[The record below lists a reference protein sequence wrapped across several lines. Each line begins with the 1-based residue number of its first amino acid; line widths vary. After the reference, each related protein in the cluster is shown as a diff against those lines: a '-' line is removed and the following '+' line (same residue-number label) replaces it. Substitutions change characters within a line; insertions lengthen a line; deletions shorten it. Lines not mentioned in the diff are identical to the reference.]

1 MRVLKRDGAHED
13 ISFDK
18 IRKRIHNL
26 CTGLTEV
33 DADAISQ
40 RVISRIYDGVKT
52 SELDELAAQMC
63 ASLVTDHP
71 NYGVLASRIII
82 SNHHKN
88 TSPSFSEA
96 MGLLYNATDVRGERN
111 PLISD
116 ELWEIILTHNVKLN
130 TIVSYDR
137 DYDIDYF
144 GFKTLERS
152 YLMKVGGKIVERPQH
167 MWLRVAL
174 GIHGWDIKDAIE
186 TYDMMSRRKFTHA
199 TPTLFN
205 AGTPRP
211 QMASCFLKGV
221 GDSVGGMYTSIAD
234 CAQISK
240 YAGGIGVHISNI
252 RASGSHIRGTN
263 GTSSGLVPFMRVYN
277 DTARHI
283 SQGSKRLGSFAI
295 YLEPWHADVEAFLEV
310 RKNHG
315 DENERCRDLFTA
327 LWVPDLFMKR
337 VAEKGEWS
345 LMCPDE
351 SPGLQ
356 DVYGDAFDALYL
368 RYESEGKFRRK
379 VKAQTLWL
387 AILKSQIETGTPY
400 MLYKDAVNR
409 KSNQKNIGTI
419 RSSNLCVAPE
429 TLLLTREG
437 DRPIAE
443 LAGTEVAVWNGA
455 EWSEVVVRKTNDAAE
470 LLRVSMT
477 DGETLDCTPYHKF
490 YVIDGDGEPNE
501 TRAEE
506 LKPGDRLAF
515 WKMPPDGVGTEIVR
529 DVIASVER
537 TGRVDATYC
546 VSEPKLHRAVFNGI
560 LTGNCTEINEYS
572 DDTSYATCNLGSI
585 ALSMMVKPNAETG
598 EPEFDF
604 AELHRISQILT
615 KNINKVIDRTFYP
628 VEKTIAPNKLHRPI
642 GIGVQGLADAYALMR
657 LPFDSD
663 AAAELNRDIFETIY
677 HGAVTAS
684 MEIAKKRALLR
695 DELEALG
702 GLFASLAGSDELS
715 ALGKGGAERAAE
727 IKKHLALL
735 PEEEALA
742 KWRGAYATFAGSPA
756 SEGVLQ
762 YDMWGVAESSLS
774 GRWDWATLKAD
785 IARWG
790 MRNSLLLA
798 PMPTASTSQILGNN
812 ECFEPITS
820 NIYQRRTLAG
830 EFTLINKYLIKDLLD
845 LGVWDRDMKNKI
857 IAGAGSIQGIAEI
870 PEEIRALYKTAWEIR
885 QRVLIDQSADRGAF
899 VCQSQSLNWF
909 VEEPDYTKLTNMH
922 FYAWNKGLKT
932 GMYYLRTRPKAKTM
946 AFTLDP
952 TLVGNTAM
960 SGGAAAGAAAG
971 GSPSAR
977 SPAKIVGDA
986 GDDEPVFACRRDD
999 PQCEM
1004 CSS

>member
-33 DADAISQ
+33 DADSISQ

-116 ELWEIILTHNVKLN
+116 ELWEIIQTHNVKLN

-356 DVYGDAFDALYL
+356 DVYGDAFEALYL

-429 TLLLTREG
+429 TMLLTRDGE
-437 DRPIAE
+437 RPIAE
-443 LAGTEVAVWNGA
+443 LAGSEVAVWNGA
-455 EWSEVVVRKTNDAAE
+455 EWSDVVVSKTSDAAE
-470 LLRVSMT
+470 LLRVVLNGGRSL
-477 DGETLDCTPYHKF
+477 ECTPYHKF
-490 YVIDGDGEPNE
+490 YLENDADENSDGEPFE
-501 TRAEE
+501 TRAEH
-506 LKPGDRLAF
+506 LKIGDRLSF
-515 WKMPPDGVGTEIVR
+515 WKTPVLGEMVCDVVR
-529 DVIASVER
+529 AVER

-546 VSEPKLHRAVFNGI
+546 VSEPKKHRAVFNGI

-628 VEKTIAPNKLHRPI
+628 VEKTVAPNKLHRPI

-663 AAAELNRDIFETIY
+663 AAAALNREIFETIY
-677 HGAVTAS
+677 HGAVVAS

-695 DELEALG
+695 EELDG
-702 GLFASLAGSDELS
+702 GA
-715 ALGKGGAERAAE
+715 GAERAAE

-735 PEEEALA
+735 PEEQALT
-742 KWRGAYATFAGSPA
+742 KWPGAYATFAGSPA
-756 SEGVLQ
+756 SEGLLQ
-762 YDMWGVAESSLS
+762 YDLWDVRESSLS
-774 GRWDWATLKAD
+774 GRWDWAALKAD
-785 IARWG
+785 VARWG

-830 EFTLINKYLIKDLLD
+830 EFTLINKYLIKDLLE

-885 QRVLIDQSADRGAF
+885 QRVLIDQSADRGVF

-960 SGGAAAGAAAG
+960 GAPAG
-971 GSPSAR
+971 GSPTAR
-977 SPAKIVGDA
+977 SPAKIVA
-986 GDDEPVFACRRDD
+986 EAAEEPVFACRRDD
-999 PQCEM
+999 PHCEM

>member
-33 DADAISQ
+33 DADGISQ

-116 ELWEIILTHNVKLN
+116 ELWEIVQTHNVKLN

-152 YLMKVGGKIVERPQH
+152 YLMKISGKIVERPQH

-221 GDSVGGMYTSIAD
+221 GDSVSGMYTSIAD

-240 YAGGIGVHISNI
+240 YAGGIGVHVSNI

-295 YLEPWHADVEAFLEV
+295 YLEPWHADVESFLEV

-356 DVYGDAFDALYL
+356 DVYGDAFDALYTK
-368 RYESEGKFRRK
+368 YEAEGKFRRK

-429 TLLLTREG
+429 TLLLTRDGE
-437 DRPIAE
+437 RPIAE
-443 LAGTEVAVWNGA
+443 LVGTEVAVWNGE
-455 EWSEVVVRKTNDAAE
+455 EWSEVIVSKTCAAAE
-470 LLRVSMT
+470 LLKIVFAGGRNL
-477 DGETLDCTPYHKF
+477 ECTAYHKF
-490 YVIDGDGEPNE
+490 YVDAGGATEADGAGGDADAGGGGGVE
-501 TRAEE
+501 TRAED
-506 LKPGDRLAF
+506 LAPGDRLTR
-515 WKMPPDGVGTEIVR
+515 WKTPILGGAKVC
-529 DVIASVER
+529 DVVLAVER

-546 VSEPKLHRAVFNGI
+546 VSEPKKHRAMFNGI

-585 ALSMMVKPNAETG
+585 ALSMMVKNNAETG
-598 EPEFDF
+598 KPEFDF

-628 VEKTIAPNKLHRPI
+628 VEKTVAPNKLHRPI

-663 AAAELNRDIFETIY
+663 EAAALNRDIFETIY

-695 DELEALG
+695 DELDGAV
-702 GLFASLAGSDELS
+702 S
-715 ALGKGGAERAAE
+715 AERAAE

-735 PEEEALA
+735 PEEEALK
-742 KWRGAYATFAGSPA
+742 KWRGAYTTFVGSPA
-756 SEGVLQ
+756 SEGLLQ
-762 YDMWGVAESSLS
+762 YDMWGVAESTLS
-774 GRWDWATLKAD
+774 GRWDWAALKAD

-830 EFTLINKYLIKDLLD
+830 EFTLINKYLINDLLD

-952 TLVGNTAM
+952 SLVGNTAM
-960 SGGAAAGAAAG
+960 NAS
-971 GSPSAR
+971 GSPTKLR
-977 SPAKIVGDA
+977 SPAKIA
-986 GDDEPVFACRRDD
+986 AAAAEEDEPVFACRRDD
-999 PQCEM
+999 PHCEM

>member
-18 IRKRIHNL
+18 ILKRIHNL

-33 DADAISQ
+33 DADGISQ

-116 ELWEIILTHNVKLN
+116 ELWEIVQTHNVKLN

-152 YLMKVGGKIVERPQH
+152 YLMKISGKIVERPQH

-221 GDSVGGMYTSIAD
+221 GDSVTGMYTSIAD

-240 YAGGIGVHISNI
+240 YAGGIGVHVSNI

-295 YLEPWHADVEAFLEV
+295 YLEPWHADVESFLEV

-368 RYESEGKFRRK
+368 RYEAEGKFRRK

-429 TLLLTREG
+429 TLLLTRDGE
-437 DRPIAE
+437 RPIAE
-443 LAGTEVAVWNGA
+443 LVGTEVAVWNGE
-455 EWSEVVVRKTNDAAE
+455 EWSEVVVSKTCAAAE
-470 LLRVSMT
+470 LMKIVFAGGRNL
-477 DGETLDCTPYHKF
+477 ECTAYHKF
-490 YVIDGDGEPNE
+490 YVDAGGATEADGGGGGVE
-501 TRAEE
+501 TRAED
-506 LKPGDRLAF
+506 LAPGDRLAP
-515 WKMPPDGVGTEIVR
+515 WKTPILGGAKVC
-529 DVIASVER
+529 DVVLGVER

-546 VSEPKLHRAVFNGI
+546 VSEPKKHRAMFNGI

-585 ALSMMVKPNAETG
+585 ALSMMVKPNAKTD

-663 AAAELNRDIFETIY
+663 AAAALNRDIFETIY

-695 DELEALG
+695 DELDGAV
-702 GLFASLAGSDELS
+702 S
-715 ALGKGGAERAAE
+715 AERAAE

-735 PEEEALA
+735 PEEEALT
-742 KWRGAYATFAGSPA
+742 KWRGAYTTFVGSPA
-756 SEGVLQ
+756 SEGLLQ
-762 YDMWGVAESSLS
+762 YDMWDVAESTLS

-952 TLVGNTAM
+952 SLVGNTAM
-960 SGGAAAGAAAG
+960 NAS
-971 GSPSAR
+971 GSPTKLR
-977 SPAKIVGDA
+977 SPAKPAAVAAAADEE
-986 GDDEPVFACRRDD
+986 DEPVFACRRDD